1 MDNAQLI
8 NQTSGKT
15 EYFTQPFIIEAARST
30 MGCID
35 LDPASCAAANG
46 IVKASR
52 FFDAMIDG
60 LKQPWF
66 GNVWLNHPFSRQ
78 GNPRWIQKAVS
89 EFESGNA
96 YQLTCITFAATSEE
110 WTEPLFN
117 FPICLLWPRTNYLIV
132 GADGRLVETTDV
144 TKGSMVTYM
153 GQNVDQ
159 FVAKFSKFGKVMLPA
174 GV

>member
-1 MDNAQLI
+1 MDNAKLI
-8 NQTSGKT
+8 NQDSGKT
-15 EYFTQPFIIEAARST
+15 AYFTQPDIIEAARAT
-30 MGCID
+30 MGRID
-35 LDPASCAAANG
+35 LDPASCAAANA

-52 FFDAMIDG
+52 YFDAMLDG
-60 LKQPWF
+60 LKQPWL

-78 GNPRWIQKAVS
+78 GNPLWIKKAVS
-89 EFESGNA
+89 EFESGHA
-96 YQLTCITFAATSEE
+96 DQITCITFASTSEE

-117 FPICLLWPRTNYLIV
+117 FPICFLRPRTNYLIV

-153 GQNVDQ
+153 GQHVDQ
-159 FVAKFSKFGKVMLPA
+159 FVAKFSKLGKVMLPA

>member
-1 MDNAQLI
+1 MDNAQLV
-8 NQTSGKT
+8 NQDSGKT
-15 EYFTQPFIIEAARST
+15 AYFTQPFIIEAARAT
-30 MGCID
+30 MGIID
-35 LDPASCAAANG
+35 LDPASCAAANA

-52 FFDAMIDG
+52 YFDVMIDG
-60 LKQPWF
+60 LKQPWL

-78 GNPRWIQKAVS
+78 GNPRWIKKAVS

-96 YQLTCITFAATSEE
+96 YQITCITYAASSEE

-117 FPICLLWPRTNYLIV
+117 FPICFLRPRTNYLIV
-132 GADGRLVETTDV
+132 ADGLLVETTDV

-159 FVAKFSKFGKVMLPA
+159 FVAKFSKLGKVMLPA

>member
-15 EYFTQPFIIEAARST
+15 EYFTQSFVIEAARKT
-30 MGCID
+30 MGSID
-35 LDPASCAAANG
+35 LDPASCAAANA

-52 FFDAMIDG
+52 YFDAMIDG
-60 LKQPWF
+60 LKQPWL
-66 GNVWLNHPFSRQ
+66 GNVWLNHPFSRK
-78 GNPRWIQKAVS
+78 NNAKWVAKAVS

-96 YQLTCITFAATSEE
+96 YQLTCITFASSSEE

-117 FPICLLWPRTNYLIV
+117 FPICFLRPRTNYLIV
-132 GADGRLVETTDV
+132 GADGLLVETTDV

-153 GQNVDQ
+153 GQHVDQ
-159 FVAKFSKFGKVMLPA
+159 FVAQFSKFGKVMLPA
-174 GV
+174 GA